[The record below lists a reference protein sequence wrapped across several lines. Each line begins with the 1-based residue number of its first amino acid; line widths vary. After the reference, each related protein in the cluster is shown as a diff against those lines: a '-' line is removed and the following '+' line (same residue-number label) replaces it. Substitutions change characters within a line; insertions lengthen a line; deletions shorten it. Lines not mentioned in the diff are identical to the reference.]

1 MSNPIPNLWRKWQYA
16 ICIGWIIVSAI
27 ILFKPDYQRQIQHY
41 GHGELYF
48 PDKWDYSIF
57 LVLIYSIL
65 PISYLW
71 ASFIAWFRQHFILQ
85 WLAIL
90 AVYLLLCIMAIIGAM
105 HNSSQAYFYWVF
117 AILIGTIVHILIV
130 PWIWWWIN
138 QSLQPK
144 ID

>member
-1 MSNPIPNLWRKWQYA
+1 MNSPSSNLWRTWQYA
-16 ICIGWIIVSAI
+16 ICMLWIVVSVI

-48 PDKWDYSIF
+48 PDTWN
-57 LVLIYSIL
+57 YSIL
-65 PISYLW
+65 LVLSYSIIPVTYLW
-71 ASFIAWFRQHFILQ
+71 ASCIAWFRQHYILQ
-85 WLAIL
+85 WFMIL
-90 AVYLLLCIMAIIGAM
+90 SI
-105 HNSSQAYFYWVF
+105 
-117 AILIGTIVHILIV
+117 HILFFGISTLGAIHNASHAYAYYLFSLLFGILFHIFIV